1 MGNFSSF
8 KDNIKYKYEEIN
20 ELNDIKNF
28 IVYNCNNENRI
39 TISCHGYKGRRKME
53 VNASVIRKI
62 IEKLIEFDEEMI
74 EKYLKY
80 SFETELRKQIEEE
93 RKNRNE

>member
-1 MGNFSSF
+1 M
-8 KDNIKYKYEEIN
+8 KDNIKHKYEEIN

-28 IVYNCNNENRI
+28 IVYNCSDGNRI

-53 VNASVIRKI
+53 VNASVMRKI
-62 IEKLIEFDEEMI
+62 IEKLIEYDEEMI

-80 SFETELRKQIEEE
+80 SFETELRKKIEEE
-93 RKNRNE
+93 RKIENE